1 MQGNLLG
8 LDIGAKTIK
17 AVLLVG
23 RGAAGGRLLAAEEVN
38 IEECGGL
45 EPALS
50 KLAENSS
57 FKNVSCCI
65 CLPFDDVMLRQVT
78 LPFRDDGKIRKT
90 LAFEMEPL
98 IPFAKGEVVIDYLKS
113 DAGTLLAA
121 AVPQKVIKNLIEA
134 VEKTLSADVVII
146 DVSPAALAYP
156 VMENNPADESAM
168 VLDIGASGT
177 RACFYEN
184 GAIVQM
190 RSFAFGGDAL
200 VAASARG
207 KAIEKAEA
215 LPILI
220 KGLPDNVDA
229 VDELCRK
236 FCQEMKNTIEIMKIN
251 GVLKKD
257 ISRIMATGGGSL
269 FGFLIKELKNCFSLS
284 VEIMDL
290 ARINKIEIAPGVK
303 EKYHPQ
309 FMSTALAA
317 SVRLASRGSGFNFRQ
332 GEFAAK
338 GAGFGAKDQLRRA
351 AIVAAVIIFLGLAN
365 LIGGYALQV
374 HQASII
380 KKKIALIFKKNYPEA
395 QAMVDP
401 LQQLK
406 TKLAEE
412 RKTLGFSEGAK
423 DIAVAD
429 ILKEISALIPP
440 AMDVLISD
448 FSYENGVALISGR
461 AQDMDVVSAAK
472 NELMKSSLFKDVVLG
487 STSLAKGA
495 DKVEF
500 SMRIELK

>member
-17 AVLLVG
+17 AVMLAG
-23 RGAAGGRLLAAEEVN
+23 RGMAGGRLLAAEEVN
-38 IEECGGL
+38 IEESGGL
-45 EPALS
+45 EAALG

-57 FKNVSCCI
+57 FKNAACCI
-65 CLPFDDVMLRQVT
+65 CLSFDDVMLRQVT

-98 IPFAKGEVVIDYLKS
+98 IPLAKGEVVIDYLKS
-113 DAGTLLAA
+113 DAGSLLAA
-121 AVPQKVIKNLIEA
+121 AVSQKVIKNLIEL
-134 VEKTLSADVVII
+134 VEKTLSVNVAII
-146 DVSPAALAYP
+146 DVSLVALAYP
-156 VMENNPADESAM
+156 VMEKNPADESAM

-184 GAIVQM
+184 GAIIQM

-200 VAASARG
+200 VAQLARE
-207 KAIEKAEA
+207 KSIEKAEA
-215 LPILI
+215 LPLLI
-220 KGLPDNVDA
+220 KGSPDNIDA
-229 VDELCRK
+229 VSGLCRK
-236 FCQEMKNTIEIMKIN
+236 FCQELKNTIEIMKIN

-257 ISRIMATGGGSL
+257 ISRITATGGGSL
-269 FGFLIKELKNCFSLS
+269 FSFLIKELEDCFSLS

-290 ARINKIEIAPGVK
+290 ARLNKIEIAPGVR

-309 FMSTALAA
+309 FMNTALASA
-317 SVRLASRGSGFNFRQ
+317 IRLVSRGRGFNFRQ

-338 GAGFGAKDQLRRA
+338 GAGFGAKDQLRQA
-351 AIVAAVIIFLGLAN
+351 AIVAAVILFLGLAN
-365 LIGGYALQV
+365 LLGSYALQS
-374 HQASII
+374 HQASSI

-412 RKTLGFSEGAK
+412 RKALGFSEGAK

-429 ILKEISALIPP
+429 ILKEISALIPTS
-440 AMDVLISD
+440 MDVLISD
-448 FSYENGVALISGR
+448 FSYENGVALVSGR
-461 AQDMDVVSAAK
+461 AQDMDIVSAAK
-472 NELMKSSLFKDVVLG
+472 NELMKASIFKDVVLG
-487 STSLAKGA
+487 STSLAKGE

>member
-17 AVLLVG
+17 AVLLAG
-23 RGAAGGRLLAAEEVN
+23 RPAAGGRLLAAEEVN
-38 IEECGGL
+38 IEESGGF
-45 EPALS
+45 EQALG
-50 KLAENSS
+50 KLAENNA
-57 FKNVSCCI
+57 FKNISCCI

-78 LPFRDDGKIRKT
+78 LPFRDDSKIKKT

-98 IPFAKGEVVIDYLKS
+98 IPLAKGEVVIDYLKS
-113 DAGTLLAA
+113 EAGNILAA

-134 VEKTLSADVVII
+134 VEKTLQADVAVI
-146 DVSPAALAYP
+146 DVSTAALAYA
-156 VMENNPADESAM
+156 VMEKAPADESAM
-168 VLDIGASGT
+168 ILDIGAAGT

-200 VAASARG
+200 VAALARE
-207 KAIEKAEA
+207 KSIEKAEA

-220 KGLPDNVDA
+220 KGSPDNVGA
-229 VDELCRK
+229 VSGLCGK
-236 FCQEMKNTIEIMKIN
+236 FCQELKNTIEIMKIN
-251 GVLKKD
+251 GVMKKD
-257 ISRIMATGGGSL
+257 ISRIAATGGGSL
-269 FGFLIKELKNCFSLS
+269 FGFLIKELEDYFSLS

-290 ARINKIEIAPGVK
+290 ARFNKTEIAPGVR

-309 FMSTALAA
+309 FMNTALAA
-317 SVRLASRGSGFNFRQ
+317 AHRLVSRGRGFNFRH

-338 GAGFGAKDQLRRA
+338 GTGFSVKGQLHRA

-365 LIGGYALQV
+365 LIGSYALQS
-374 HQASII
+374 HQANTI

-401 LQQLK
+401 ISQLK

-412 RKTLGFSEGAK
+412 RKALGFSEGAK
-423 DIAVAD
+423 EIAVAD
-429 ILKEISALIPP
+429 ILKEISALIPA

-448 FSYENGVALISGR
+448 FSYENGIALISGR
-461 AQDMDVVSAAK
+461 AQNMDVVSAVK
-472 NELMKSSLFKDVVLG
+472 NELTKSAFFKDVVIG
-487 STSLAKGA
+487 STSLAKGE